1 MKRNLLG
8 VGYEN
13 TAVDP
18 ESFKKFLK
26 RVIVRDLRRLRGL
39 SPLADFELD
48 TFTPFTQS
56 RRLTRTPQGSSS
68 SDHQIVAKIDRQQRH
83 VGGI

>member
-8 VGYEN
+8 VEYEN

-26 RVIVRDLRRLRGL
+26 RVMVRDLRRLRGL
-39 SPLADFELD
+39 SPLADFEFN
-48 TFTPFTQS
+48 TFKPLTQFC
-56 RRLTRTPQGSSS
+56 RLNRTPQGFSS
-68 SDHQIVAKIDRQQRH
+68 SDHQIVAKRDRQQRH
-83 VGGI
+83 VGGF